1 MTMGTPEHPESVPHW
16 SNVAMFANKLENFR
30 KRQKGFW
37 LLFRECCGQCGG
49 GGFVENILTDVTAVT
64 REHPAG
70 NYQPDIT
77 LERGDSPP
85 VWLEFT
91 DASPPSI
98 SKLAYCAVHGIDV
111 FELVG
116 YQRPVDS
123 SVFKAHIAPRNCRQ
137 RQRQRLNGVWEHLRN
152 LAPEKQLIGVR
163 EDFRSPER
171 KQREFEEFRK
181 KSEERRQAV
190 AAGEVRCAR
199 CGKPFEVADGGYSIS
214 YLSTHRPDG
223 GCAEVPFCG
232 ECNFAILGGRDG
244 VFPDDAP
251 MWGRLNQDCPEC
263 QRVIE
268 RLGEMD
274 AAPQSRHVEMPEP
287 YGTRWVWEPEKRTQE
302 FIVGDRSVTK
312 SEFLATVMTFRHL
325 AHCVWELSLSEG
337 RPFPANL
344 RLLLERLDEME
355 GAVLYPNN
363 ITDWDWR
370 DGVGDTFISDGEARG
385 HHKGDR
391 FFPVGWLSDE
401 PLPALSSILNL

>member
-1 MTMGTPEHPESVPHW
+1 MGTSEHPESVPHW

-37 LLFRECCGQCGG
+37 LLFRECCGQCRG
-49 GGFVENILTDVTAVT
+49 GGFIENILTDVTAVR

-85 VWLEFT
+85 IWLEFT

-98 SKLAYCAVHGIDV
+98 PKLAYCAAHGIDI

-116 YQRPVDS
+116 HQRPVDS

-137 RQRQRLNGVWEHLRN
+137 RQRQRFNGVWEHLRN
-152 LAPEKQLIGVR
+152 LAPEKQIIGVR

-171 KQREFEEFRK
+171 KQREFEEFWK
-181 KSEERRQAV
+181 ESEERRQAV

-199 CGKPFEVADGGYSIS
+199 CDKPFGAADGGYSIS

-223 GCAEVPFCG
+223 GCAEVPFCD
-232 ECNFAILGGRDG
+232 ECNFAILGGMDG

-268 RLGEMD
+268 QMGEMD
-274 AAPQSRHVEMPEP
+274 AAPQLRHVEMPEP
-287 YGTRWVWEPEKRTQE
+287 YGSRWVWEPEKRTQE

-337 RPFPANL
+337 RPFPADL
-344 RLLLERLDEME
+344 RVLLERLDEME

-370 DGVGDTFISDGEARG
+370 EGVGDTFISDREARG

-391 FFPVGWLSDE
+391 FFPVGGLSAE

>member
-1 MTMGTPEHPESVPHW
+1 MGTSEHPESVPHW

-37 LLFRECCGQCGG
+37 LLFRECCGQCRGWGIHRKHSDRRYRRKKGTPGG
-49 GGFVENILTDVTAVT
+49 QLSTGYNPGKGRQPTDMAGVHLTLP
-64 REHPAG
+64 R
-70 NYQPDIT
+70 
-77 LERGDSPP
+77 RR
-85 VWLEFT
+85 FR
-91 DASPPSI
+91 
-98 SKLAYCAVHGIDV
+98 KLAYCAVHGIDV

-116 YQRPVDS
+116 HQRPVDS

-137 RQRQRLNGVWEHLRN
+137 RQRFNGVWEHLRN

-181 KSEERRQAV
+181 ESEERRQAV

-199 CGKPFEVADGGYSIS
+199 CGNPFGVVDGGYSIS

-223 GCAEVPFCG
+223 GCAKVPFCD
-232 ECNFAILGGRDG
+232 ECNFAILGRIDG

-268 RLGEMD
+268 QMGEMD
-274 AAPQSRHVEMPEP
+274 AAPQLRHVEMPEP
-287 YGTRWVWEPEKRTQE
+287 YGSRWVWEPEKRTQE

-325 AHCVWELSLSEG
+325 AHCVWELSLLEG

-344 RLLLERLDEME
+344 RVLLERLDEME

-363 ITDWDWR
+363 ITGWDWR
-370 DGVGDTFISDGEARG
+370 EGVGDTFISEREARG

-391 FFPVGWLSDE
+391 FFPVVGVSAE
-401 PLPALSSILNL
+401 PLPSLSSILNL

>member
-1 MTMGTPEHPESVPHW
+1 MGTPEHLEGVPHW

-37 LLFRECCGQCGG
+37 MLFRECCGQCTGE
-49 GGFVENILTDVTAVT
+49 GFVENILTDVTTVR

-77 LERGDSPP
+77 LERDDSPP
-85 VWLEFT
+85 IWLEFT
-91 DASPPSI
+91 DTSPPSI
-98 SKLAYCAVHGIDV
+98 PKLAYCAAHGIDV
-111 FELVG
+111 FELDG
-116 YQRPVDS
+116 RQRPVDS

-137 RQRQRLNGVWEHLRN
+137 RQRRRFNGVWEHLRN
-152 LAPEKQLIGVR
+152 LAPEKQIIGVR

-171 KQREFEEFRK
+171 KQREFEEFWK
-181 KSEERRQAV
+181 ESEERRQAV

-199 CGKPFEVADGGYSIS
+199 CDKPFGVADGGYSIS

-223 GCAEVPFCG
+223 GCAEIPFCD

-263 QRVIE
+263 QRVIDQ
-268 RLGEMD
+268 LGEMD
-274 AAPQSRHVEMPEP
+274 AAPQLRHVEMPEP
-287 YGTRWVWEPEKRTQE
+287 YGSRWVWEPEKRTQE

-312 SEFLATVMTFRHL
+312 SEFLATVMTFKHL

-344 RLLLERLDEME
+344 RVLLESLDEME

-370 DGVGDTFISDGEARG
+370 EGAGDTFISDREARG

-391 FFPVGWLSDE
+391 FFPVGGLSGE